1 MNFRG
6 INARGE
12 SKYKNRKKLV
22 DGIEFDSAKEARRW
36 SELKLLEKAGEI
48 SDLRRQVKFVLIES
62 QYEESSEVY
71 QRGKNKGKPKRGK
84 ILEHECSYV
93 ADFVY
98 IDEKTGKTVVE
109 DTKGFRTK
117 DYIIKRKLLL
127 ERYKIRITEV

>member
-84 ILEHECSYV
+84 ILEHECSYI